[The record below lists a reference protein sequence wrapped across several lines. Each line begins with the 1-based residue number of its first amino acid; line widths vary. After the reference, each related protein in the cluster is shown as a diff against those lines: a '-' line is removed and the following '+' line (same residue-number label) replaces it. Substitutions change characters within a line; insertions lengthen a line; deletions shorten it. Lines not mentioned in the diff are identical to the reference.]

1 MRLDQWIAGEGRGVI
16 TRLMRAT
23 GLSYQAVHAIVHG
36 RRPAYDSAERI
47 AKATDN
53 AVTVAEIYAYAAAR
67 KAAAE
72 KPVRINR
79 KRKASKPSKVR
90 RRKAHAA

>member
-67 KAAAE
+67 KAAE

-90 RRKAHAA
+90 RRKARAA